1 VLRAVL
7 DVGVIVSGVLTAGGP
22 PGQILDRWRGG
33 EFDLLVSS
41 ALLAELERVLAYDRI
56 RSRITP
62 EEAEELVAELRRHA
76 VVVDDPREVESG
88 LTRDPDDDYL
98 VALARSAGADV
109 LVSGDP
115 HITGVAG
122 LEPPVLTP
130 RQLIEI
136 LERA

>member
-22 PGQILDRWRGG
+22 PGRILDRWRGG
-33 EFDLLVSS
+33 ELDVVVSPSLLG
-41 ALLAELERVLAYDRI
+41 ELERVLAYEKI
-56 RSRITP
+56 RRRVTAD
-62 EEAEELVAELRRHA
+62 EAAELVAELRHHA
-76 VVVDDPREVESG
+76 VVVDDPREVEPG
-88 LTRDPDDDYL
+88 LTRDPGDDYL

-130 RQLIEI
+130 RQL
-136 LERA
+136 LEFLENA